1 MTYPRR
7 LLFGRSEAEG
17 IRRCGLWYF
26 QEGGGENLWHFDA
39 HGIDPAPRIPERWE
53 REVLQR
59 GFGARTNT
67 ALSTGV

>member
-17 IRRCGLWYF
+17 IKRCGLWYF

-59 GFGARTNT
+59 GFGA
-67 ALSTGV
+67 